1 MTKASNLCLVSS
13 TLITRKKSIFKLIG
27 YIPLFLEDT
36 GLLAAFTHHSHIVD
50 YAPVDSLSCRLP
62 ASSMILVI
70 DTAPSLDTL
79 LVNALSAATGVLV
92 PFLPHPLSA
101 EGIRQFS
108 RLFLQIRTQWN
119 PAVKLHRHIVAD
131 IVKQFGRHR
140 LLGSI
145 RTDIKLA
152 EAFLAKTSVLSYA
165 TDCRTA
171 ADYRQLSQLLVS
183 LLLTRSQMEQPAVA
197 SV

>member
-1 MTKASNLCLVSS
+1 
-13 TLITRKKSIFKLIG
+13 
-27 YIPLFLEDT
+27 
-36 GLLAAFTHHSHIVD
+36 
-50 YAPVDSLSCRLP
+50 
-62 ASSMILVI
+62 MILGI

-79 LVNALSAATGVLV
+79 LVNALSAATGVLI

-119 PAVKLHRHIVAD
+119 PRLQLFALTPVQVNPAVKLHRHIVAD

-140 LLGSI
+140 VLGSI

-165 TDCRTA
+165 TDSRAA
-171 ADYRQLSQLLVS
+171 ADYRQLSQLLVPI
-183 LLLTRSQMEQPAVA
+183 LLARSQMEQPIAACV
-197 SV
+197 